1 MSETILLNSLDNYYP
16 DKVGIEIR
24 HQNELNEREKEI
36 IKTSGLDQLAEL
48 ETWTALGT
56 NQQLAYATHGIFRY
70 FGKFPPPIATH
81 LINEYTSKDD
91 LVIDPMCGS
100 GTTAIEAGILKRK
113 CVVNDLNPL
122 SVLISK
128 VKTTKID
135 QELLAKKIEYIKSD
149 YRPLSIEEYNFV
161 PMALRNPEHWFLKET
176 SDSLRGIKYLI
187 EEETNDDIRNF
198 MNVIFASTIRR
209 VSRATTQQGR
219 LFLDEATALED
230 AFSTF
235 EKKYRKG
242 QKGLLELPC
251 ISDVEYYNDD
261 LKSLNTT
268 KYEGKAKLVIL
279 HPPYFNSYKY
289 SSVNSLEM
297 GWLGYDRN
305 QYNKKE
311 IKEFF
316 KVGKPENY
324 ERYVQDME
332 IALANALNMLAPD
345 GVLCLMIGDTIM
357 KGEYIQVTKSLIERL
372 DFWKFEIIKVAIRVP
387 KYTEATWVASQ
398 RRNSDQIGIVLP
410 DYIVLIKNK
419 RQKKCA

>member
-1 MSETILLNSLDNYYP
+1 MSETIWFNSLNSYYS

-24 HQNELNEREKEI
+24 NQEELIDQEIALIEK
-36 IKTSGLDQLAEL
+36 SGLDQLAPV

-70 FGKFPPPIATH
+70 FGKFPPPIATYM
-81 LINEYTSKDD
+81 ISQYTNEND

-100 GTTAIEAGILKRK
+100 GTTALEAGILKRR

-122 SVLISK
+122 SVLLSK

-135 QELLAKKIEYIKSD
+135 ENVLVDKLEYFRSN
-149 YRPLSIEEYNFV
+149 YRPMNLEEYDFV
-161 PMALRNPEHWFLKET
+161 PVALKDPDHWFLKET

-187 EEETNDDIRNF
+187 EQETNAELKDF
-198 MNVIFASTIRR
+198 LNVIFAATIRR

-219 LFLDEATALED
+219 LFLDVATALED
-230 AFSTF
+230 AFPTF
-235 EKKYRKG
+235 EKRYEIG
-242 QKGLLELPC
+242 IKGLAELPE
-251 ISDVEYYNDD
+251 ISDIEYYNVD
-261 LKSLNTT
+261 LKDLSAIDH
-268 KYEGKAKLVIL
+268 EGKAKLVIL

-311 IKEFF
+311 VKEFF

-324 ERYVQDME
+324 ERYVEDMSL
-332 IALANALNMLAPD
+332 ALDNALNMLVP
-345 GVLCLMIGDTIM
+345 GGLLGLMIGDTIM
-357 KGEYIQVTKSLIERL
+357 KGEYIQVTKSLMEKV
-372 DFWKFEIIKVAIRVP
+372 DTDKYEICKVAIRVP

-398 RRNSDQIGIVLP
+398 RRDSNNIGITLS
-410 DYIVLIKNK
+410 DYIVLI
-419 RQKKCA
+419 RKK

>member
-1 MSETILLNSLDNYYP
+1 MSETIWFNSLNNYYS

-24 HQNELNEREKEI
+24 SQGELIDREIALIEK
-36 IKTSGLDQLAEL
+36 SGLDQLAPV

-70 FGKFPPPIATH
+70 FGKFPPPIATYM
-81 LINEYTSKDD
+81 ISQYTKEKD

-100 GTTAIEAGILKRK
+100 GTTALEAGILKRR
-113 CVVNDLNPL
+113 CAVNDVNPL

-135 QELLAKKIEYIKSD
+135 KSLLEEKLEYLKAN
-149 YRPLSIEEYNFV
+149 YRPMSLEEYAFV
-161 PMALRNPEHWFLKET
+161 PVALKDPDHWFLKET

-187 EEETNDDIRNF
+187 EQETNTNLKNF
-198 MNVIFASTIRR
+198 LKVIFAATIRR

-219 LFLDEATALED
+219 LFLDVATALED

-235 EKKYRKG
+235 EKRYEIG
-242 QKGLLELPC
+242 MKGLAELPE
-251 ISDVEYYNDD
+251 ISDIEYYNVD
-261 LKSLNTT
+261 LKDLSAID
-268 KYEGKAKLVIL
+268 YEGKAKLVIL

-305 QYNKKE
+305 QCNKKE
-311 IKEFF
+311 VKEFF

-324 ERYVQDME
+324 ERYVKDMSL
-332 IALANALNMLAPD
+332 ALSNALNMLVPG
-345 GVLCLMIGDTIM
+345 GVLGLMIGDTIM
-357 KGEYIQVTKSLIERL
+357 KGEYIQVTRYLMDKL
-372 DFWKFEIIKVAIRVP
+372 DSDKYEISKVVMRVP

-398 RRNSDQIGIVLP
+398 RRDSNNIGITLS
-410 DYIVLIKNK
+410 DYIVLIRK
-419 RQKKCA
+419 R

>member
-1 MSETILLNSLDNYYP
+1 MSETIWFNSLNNYYS

-24 HQNELNEREKEI
+24 SQGELIDREIALIEK
-36 IKTSGLDQLAEL
+36 SGLDQLAPV

-70 FGKFPPPIATH
+70 FGKFPPPIATYM
-81 LINEYTSKDD
+81 ISQYTKEKD

-100 GTTAIEAGILKRK
+100 GTTALEAGILKRR
-113 CVVNDLNPL
+113 CAVNDVNPL

-135 QELLAKKIEYIKSD
+135 KSLLEEKLEYLKAN
-149 YRPLSIEEYNFV
+149 YRPMSLEEYAFV
-161 PMALRNPEHWFLKET
+161 PVALKDPDHWFLKET

-187 EEETNDDIRNF
+187 EQETDTYLENF
-198 MNVIFASTIRR
+198 LKVIFAATIRR

-219 LFLDEATALED
+219 LFLDVATALED

-235 EKKYRKG
+235 EKRYEIG
-242 QKGLLELPC
+242 MKGLAELPE
-251 ISDVEYYNDD
+251 ISDIEYYNVD
-261 LKSLNTT
+261 LKDLSAID
-268 KYEGKAKLVIL
+268 YEGKAKLVIL

-305 QYNKKE
+305 QCNKKE
-311 IKEFF
+311 VKEFF

-324 ERYVQDME
+324 ERYVKDMSL
-332 IALANALNMLAPD
+332 ALSNALNMLVPG
-345 GVLCLMIGDTIM
+345 GVLGLMIGDTIM
-357 KGEYIQVTKSLIERL
+357 KGEYIQVTRSLMDKL
-372 DFWKFEIIKVAIRVP
+372 DSDKYEISKVVMRVP

-398 RRNSDQIGIVLP
+398 RRDSNNIGITLS
-410 DYIVLIKNK
+410 DYIVLIRK
-419 RQKKCA
+419 R

>member
-1 MSETILLNSLDNYYP
+1 MSETIWFNSLNNYYS

-24 HQNELNEREKEI
+24 SQGELIDREIALIEK
-36 IKTSGLDQLAEL
+36 SGLDQLAPV

-70 FGKFPPPIATH
+70 FGKFPPPIATYM
-81 LINEYTSKDD
+81 ISQYTKEKD

-100 GTTAIEAGILKRK
+100 GTTALEAGILKRR
-113 CVVNDLNPL
+113 CAVNDVNPL

-135 QELLAKKIEYIKSD
+135 KSLLEEKLEYLKAN
-149 YRPLSIEEYNFV
+149 YRPMSLEEYAFV
-161 PMALRNPEHWFLKET
+161 PVALKDPDHWFLKET
-176 SDSLRGIKYLI
+176 SDSLRGIKCLI
-187 EEETNDDIRNF
+187 EQETNTNLKNF
-198 MNVIFASTIRR
+198 LKVIFAATIRR

-219 LFLDEATALED
+219 LFLDVATALED

-235 EKKYRKG
+235 EKRYEIG
-242 QKGLLELPC
+242 MKGLAELPE
-251 ISDVEYYNDD
+251 ISDIEYYNVD
-261 LKSLNTT
+261 LKDLSAID
-268 KYEGKAKLVIL
+268 YEGKAKLVIL

-305 QYNKKE
+305 QCNKKE
-311 IKEFF
+311 VKEFF

-324 ERYVQDME
+324 ERYVKDMSL
-332 IALANALNMLAPD
+332 ALNNALNMLVPG
-345 GVLCLMIGDTIM
+345 GVLGLMIGDTIM
-357 KGEYIQVTKSLIERL
+357 KGEYIQVTRSLMDKL
-372 DFWKFEIIKVAIRVP
+372 DSDKYEISKVVMRVP

-398 RRNSDQIGIVLP
+398 RRDSNNIGITLS
-410 DYIVLIKNK
+410 DYIVLIRK
-419 RQKKCA
+419 R

>member
-1 MSETILLNSLDNYYP
+1 MSETIWFNSLNNYYS

-24 HQNELNEREKEI
+24 SQGELIDREIALIEK
-36 IKTSGLDQLAEL
+36 SGLDQLAPV

-70 FGKFPPPIATH
+70 FGKFPPPIATYM
-81 LINEYTSKDD
+81 ISQYTKEKD

-100 GTTAIEAGILKRK
+100 GTTALEAGILKRR
-113 CVVNDLNPL
+113 CAVNDVNPL

-135 QELLAKKIEYIKSD
+135 KSLLEEKLEYLKAN
-149 YRPLSIEEYNFV
+149 YRPMSLEEYAFV
-161 PMALRNPEHWFLKET
+161 PVALKDPDHWFLKET

-187 EEETNDDIRNF
+187 EQETDTNLKNF
-198 MNVIFASTIRR
+198 LKVIFAATIRR

-219 LFLDEATALED
+219 LFLDVATALED
-230 AFSTF
+230 AFPTF
-235 EKKYRKG
+235 EKRYEIG
-242 QKGLLELPC
+242 MKGLAELPE
-251 ISDVEYYNDD
+251 ISDIEYYNVD
-261 LKSLNTT
+261 LKDLSAID
-268 KYEGKAKLVIL
+268 YEGKAKLVIL

-305 QYNKKE
+305 QCNKKE
-311 IKEFF
+311 VKEFF

-324 ERYVQDME
+324 ERYVKDMSL
-332 IALANALNMLAPD
+332 ALSNALNMLVPG
-345 GVLCLMIGDTIM
+345 GVLGLMIGDTIM
-357 KGEYIQVTKSLIERL
+357 KGEYIQVTRSLMDKL
-372 DFWKFEIIKVAIRVP
+372 DLDKYEISKVVMRVP

-398 RRNSDQIGIVLP
+398 RRDSNNIGITLS
-410 DYIVLIKNK
+410 DYIVLIRK
-419 RQKKCA
+419 R

>member
-1 MSETILLNSLDNYYP
+1 MSETIWFNSLNNYYS

-24 HQNELNEREKEI
+24 SQGELIDREIALIEK
-36 IKTSGLDQLAEL
+36 SGLDQLAPV

-70 FGKFPPPIATH
+70 FGKFPPPIATYM
-81 LINEYTSKDD
+81 ISQYTKEKD

-100 GTTAIEAGILKRK
+100 GTTALEAGILKRR
-113 CVVNDLNPL
+113 CAVNDVNPL

-135 QELLAKKIEYIKSD
+135 KSLLEEKLEYLKAN
-149 YRPLSIEEYNFV
+149 YRPMSLEEYAFV
-161 PMALRNPEHWFLKET
+161 PVALKDPDHWFLKET

-187 EEETNDDIRNF
+187 EQETDTNLENF
-198 MNVIFASTIRR
+198 LKVIFAATIRR

-219 LFLDEATALED
+219 LFFDVATALED
-230 AFSTF
+230 AFPTF
-235 EKKYRKG
+235 EKRYEIG
-242 QKGLLELPC
+242 MKGLAELPE
-251 ISDVEYYNDD
+251 ISDIEYYNVD
-261 LKSLNTT
+261 LKDLSAID
-268 KYEGKAKLVIL
+268 YEGKAKLVIL

-305 QYNKKE
+305 QCNKKE
-311 IKEFF
+311 VKEFF

-324 ERYVQDME
+324 ERYVKDMSL
-332 IALANALNMLAPD
+332 ALNNALNMLVPG
-345 GVLCLMIGDTIM
+345 GVLGLMIGDTIM
-357 KGEYIQVTKSLIERL
+357 KGEYIQVTRSLMDKL
-372 DFWKFEIIKVAIRVP
+372 DSDKYEISKVVMRVP

-398 RRNSDQIGIVLP
+398 RRDSNNIGITLS
-410 DYIVLIKNK
+410 DYIVLIRK
-419 RQKKCA
+419 R

>member
-1 MSETILLNSLDNYYP
+1 MSETIWFNSLNNYYS

-24 HQNELNEREKEI
+24 SQGELIDREIALIEK
-36 IKTSGLDQLAEL
+36 SGLDQLAPV

-70 FGKFPPPIATH
+70 FGKFPPPIATYM
-81 LINEYTSKDD
+81 ISQYTKEKD

-100 GTTAIEAGILKRK
+100 GTTALEAGILKRR
-113 CVVNDLNPL
+113 CAVNDVNPL

-135 QELLAKKIEYIKSD
+135 KSLLEEKLEYLKAN
-149 YRPLSIEEYNFV
+149 YRPMSLEEYAFV
-161 PMALRNPEHWFLKET
+161 PVALKDPDHWFLKET

-187 EEETNDDIRNF
+187 EQETDTNLKNF
-198 MNVIFASTIRR
+198 LKVIFAATIRR

-219 LFLDEATALED
+219 LFLDVATALED

-235 EKKYRKG
+235 EKRYEIG
-242 QKGLLELPC
+242 MKGLAELPE
-251 ISDVEYYNDD
+251 ISDIEYYNVD
-261 LKSLNTT
+261 LKDLSAID
-268 KYEGKAKLVIL
+268 YEGKAKLVIL

-305 QYNKKE
+305 QCNKKE
-311 IKEFF
+311 VKEFF

-324 ERYVQDME
+324 ERYVKDMSL
-332 IALANALNMLAPD
+332 ALNNALNMLAPG
-345 GVLCLMIGDTIM
+345 GVLGLMIGDTIM
-357 KGEYIQVTKSLIERL
+357 KGEYIQVTRSLMDKL
-372 DFWKFEIIKVAIRVP
+372 DSDKYEISKVVMRVP

-398 RRNSDQIGIVLP
+398 RRDSNNIGITLS
-410 DYIVLIKNK
+410 DYIVLIRK
-419 RQKKCA
+419 R

>member
-1 MSETILLNSLDNYYP
+1 MSETIWFNSLNNYYS

-24 HQNELNEREKEI
+24 SQGELIDREIALIEK
-36 IKTSGLDQLAEL
+36 SGLDQLAPV

-70 FGKFPPPIATH
+70 FGKFPPPIATYM
-81 LINEYTSKDD
+81 ISQYTKEKD

-100 GTTAIEAGILKRK
+100 GTTALEAGILKRR
-113 CVVNDLNPL
+113 CAVNDVNPL

-135 QELLAKKIEYIKSD
+135 KSLLEEKLEYLKAN
-149 YRPLSIEEYNFV
+149 YRPMSLEEYAFV
-161 PMALRNPEHWFLKET
+161 PVALKDPDHWFLKET

-187 EEETNDDIRNF
+187 EQETNTNLKNF
-198 MNVIFASTIRR
+198 LKVIFAATIRR

-219 LFLDEATALED
+219 LFLDVATALED
-230 AFSTF
+230 AFPTF
-235 EKKYRKG
+235 EKRYEIG
-242 QKGLLELPC
+242 MKGLAELPE
-251 ISDVEYYNDD
+251 ISDIEYYNVD
-261 LKSLNTT
+261 LKDLSAID
-268 KYEGKAKLVIL
+268 YEGKAKLVIL

-305 QYNKKE
+305 QCNKKE
-311 IKEFF
+311 VKEFF

-324 ERYVQDME
+324 ERYVKDMSL
-332 IALANALNMLAPD
+332 ALSNALNMLVPG
-345 GVLCLMIGDTIM
+345 GVLGLMIGDTIM
-357 KGEYIQVTKSLIERL
+357 KGEYIQVTRSLMDKL
-372 DFWKFEIIKVAIRVP
+372 DSDKYEISKVVMRVP

-398 RRNSDQIGIVLP
+398 RRDSNNIGITLS
-410 DYIVLIKNK
+410 DYIVLIRK
-419 RQKKCA
+419 R

>member
-1 MSETILLNSLDNYYP
+1 MSETIWFNSLNSYYS

-24 HQNELNEREKEI
+24 NQDELIDQEIALIEK
-36 IKTSGLDQLAEL
+36 SGLDQFAPI

-70 FGKFPPPIATH
+70 FGKFPPPIATYM
-81 LINEYTSKDD
+81 ISQYTSEND

-100 GTTAIEAGILKRK
+100 GTTALEAGILKRR

-122 SVLISK
+122 SVLLSK

-135 QELLAKKIEYIKSD
+135 EGLLVEKLEYIRSN
-149 YRPLSIEEYNFV
+149 YRPMNLEEYDFV
-161 PMALRNPEHWFLKET
+161 PVALKDPDHWFLKKT

-187 EEETNDDIRNF
+187 EQETNAELKDF
-198 MNVIFASTIRR
+198 LNVVFAATIRR

-219 LFLDEATALED
+219 LFLDVATALED
-230 AFSTF
+230 AFPTF
-235 EKKYRKG
+235 EKRYEIG
-242 QKGLLELPC
+242 IKGLSELPE
-251 ISDVEYYNDD
+251 ISDIEYYNVD
-261 LKSLNTT
+261 LKDLSAIDH
-268 KYEGKAKLVIL
+268 EGKAKLVIL

-297 GWLGYDRN
+297 GWLGYNRN

-311 IKEFF
+311 VKEFF

-324 ERYVQDME
+324 ERYVDDMS
-332 IALANALNMLAPD
+332 IALDNALNMLIP
-345 GVLCLMIGDTIM
+345 GGLLGLMIGDTIM
-357 KGEYIQVTKSLIERL
+357 KGEYIQVIKSLMEKL
-372 DFWKFEIIKVAIRVP
+372 DSDKYEISKVAIRVP

-398 RRNSDQIGIVLP
+398 RRDSNNIGITLS
-410 DYIVLIKNK
+410 DYIVLI
-419 RQKKCA
+419 RKK

>member
-1 MSETILLNSLDNYYP
+1 MSETIWFNSLNNYYS

-24 HQNELNEREKEI
+24 SQGELIDREIALIEK
-36 IKTSGLDQLAEL
+36 SGLDQLAPV

-70 FGKFPPPIATH
+70 FGKFPPPIATYM
-81 LINEYTSKDD
+81 ISQYTKEKD

-100 GTTAIEAGILKRK
+100 GTTALEAGILKRR
-113 CVVNDLNPL
+113 CAVNDVNPL

-135 QELLAKKIEYIKSD
+135 KSLLEEKLEYLKAN
-149 YRPLSIEEYNFV
+149 YRPMSFEEYAFV
-161 PMALRNPEHWFLKET
+161 PVALKDPDHWFLKET

-187 EEETNDDIRNF
+187 EQETDTNLKNF
-198 MNVIFASTIRR
+198 LKVIFAATIRR

-219 LFLDEATALED
+219 LFLDVATALED

-235 EKKYRKG
+235 EKRYEIG
-242 QKGLLELPC
+242 MKGLAELPE
-251 ISDVEYYNDD
+251 ISDIEYYNVD
-261 LKSLNTT
+261 LKDLSTID
-268 KYEGKAKLVIL
+268 YEGKAKLVIL

-305 QYNKKE
+305 QCNKKE
-311 IKEFF
+311 VKEFF

-324 ERYVQDME
+324 ERYVKDMSL
-332 IALANALNMLAPD
+332 ALSNALNMLVPG
-345 GVLCLMIGDTIM
+345 GVLGLMIGDTIM
-357 KGEYIQVTKSLIERL
+357 KGEYIQVTRSLMDKL
-372 DFWKFEIIKVAIRVP
+372 DSDKYEISKVVMRVP

-398 RRNSDQIGIVLP
+398 RRDSNNIGITLS
-410 DYIVLIKNK
+410 DYIVLIRK
-419 RQKKCA
+419 R

>member
-1 MSETILLNSLDNYYP
+1 MSETIWFNSLNNYYS

-24 HQNELNEREKEI
+24 SQGELIDREIALIEK
-36 IKTSGLDQLAEL
+36 SGLDQLAPV

-70 FGKFPPPIATH
+70 FGKFPPPIATYM
-81 LINEYTSKDD
+81 ISQYTKEKD

-100 GTTAIEAGILKRK
+100 GTTALEAGILKRR
-113 CVVNDLNPL
+113 CAVNDVNPL

-135 QELLAKKIEYIKSD
+135 KSLLEEKLEYLKAN
-149 YRPLSIEEYNFV
+149 YRPMSPEEYAFV
-161 PMALRNPEHWFLKET
+161 PVALKDPDHWFLKET

-187 EEETNDDIRNF
+187 EQETDTNLKNF
-198 MNVIFASTIRR
+198 LKVIFAATIRR

-219 LFLDEATALED
+219 LFLDVATALED
-230 AFSTF
+230 AFPTF
-235 EKKYRKG
+235 EKRYEIG
-242 QKGLLELPC
+242 MKGLAELPE
-251 ISDVEYYNDD
+251 ISDIEYYNVD
-261 LKSLNTT
+261 LKDLSAID
-268 KYEGKAKLVIL
+268 YEGKAKLVIL

-305 QYNKKE
+305 QCNKKE
-311 IKEFF
+311 VKEFF

-324 ERYVQDME
+324 ERYVKDMSL
-332 IALANALNMLAPD
+332 ALSNALNMLVPG
-345 GVLCLMIGDTIM
+345 GVLGLMIGDTIM
-357 KGEYIQVTKSLIERL
+357 KGEYIQVTRSLMDKL
-372 DFWKFEIIKVAIRVP
+372 DSDKYEISKVVMRVP

-398 RRNSDQIGIVLP
+398 RRDSNNIGITLS
-410 DYIVLIKNK
+410 DYIVLIRK
-419 RQKKCA
+419 R

>member
-1 MSETILLNSLDNYYP
+1 MSETIWFNSLNNYYS

-24 HQNELNEREKEI
+24 SQGELIDREIALIEK
-36 IKTSGLDQLAEL
+36 SGLDQLAPV

-70 FGKFPPPIATH
+70 FGKFPPPIATYM
-81 LINEYTSKDD
+81 ISQYTKEKD

-100 GTTAIEAGILKRK
+100 GTTALEAGILKRR
-113 CVVNDLNPL
+113 CAVNDVNPL

-135 QELLAKKIEYIKSD
+135 KSLLEEKLEYLKAN
-149 YRPLSIEEYNFV
+149 YRPMSLEEYAFV
-161 PMALRNPEHWFLKET
+161 PVALKDPDHWFLKET

-187 EEETNDDIRNF
+187 EQETDTNLKNF
-198 MNVIFASTIRR
+198 LKVIFAATIRR

-219 LFLDEATALED
+219 LFLDVATALED

-235 EKKYRKG
+235 EKRYEIG
-242 QKGLLELPC
+242 MKGLAELPE
-251 ISDVEYYNDD
+251 ISDIEYYNVD
-261 LKSLNTT
+261 LKDLSAID
-268 KYEGKAKLVIL
+268 YEGKAKLVIL

-305 QYNKKE
+305 QCNKKE
-311 IKEFF
+311 VKEFF

-324 ERYVQDME
+324 ERYVKDMSL
-332 IALANALNMLAPD
+332 ALNNALNMLVPG
-345 GVLCLMIGDTIM
+345 GVLGLMIGDTIM
-357 KGEYIQVTKSLIERL
+357 KGEYIQVTRSLMDKL
-372 DFWKFEIIKVAIRVP
+372 DSDKYEISKVVMRVP

-398 RRNSDQIGIVLP
+398 RRDSNNIGITLS
-410 DYIVLIKNK
+410 DYIVLIRK
-419 RQKKCA
+419 R

>member
-1 MSETILLNSLDNYYP
+1 MSETIWFNNLNNYYS

-24 HQNELNEREKEI
+24 SQGELIDREIALIEK
-36 IKTSGLDQLAEL
+36 SGLDQLAPV

-70 FGKFPPPIATH
+70 FGKFPPPIATYM
-81 LINEYTSKDD
+81 ISQYTKEKD

-100 GTTAIEAGILKRK
+100 GTTALEAGILKRR
-113 CVVNDLNPL
+113 CAVNDVNPL

-135 QELLAKKIEYIKSD
+135 KSLLEEKLEYLKAN
-149 YRPLSIEEYNFV
+149 YRPMSLEEYAFV
-161 PMALRNPEHWFLKET
+161 PVALKDPDHWFLKET

-187 EEETNDDIRNF
+187 EQETDTNLKNF
-198 MNVIFASTIRR
+198 LKVIFAATIRR

-219 LFLDEATALED
+219 LFLDVATALED

-235 EKKYRKG
+235 EKRYEIG
-242 QKGLLELPC
+242 MKGLAELPE
-251 ISDVEYYNDD
+251 ISDIEYYNVD
-261 LKSLNTT
+261 LKDLSAID
-268 KYEGKAKLVIL
+268 YEGKAKLVIL

-305 QYNKKE
+305 QCNKKE
-311 IKEFF
+311 VKEFF

-324 ERYVQDME
+324 ERYVKDMSL
-332 IALANALNMLAPD
+332 ALNNALNMLVPG
-345 GVLCLMIGDTIM
+345 GVLGLMIGDTIM
-357 KGEYIQVTKSLIERL
+357 KGEYIQVTRSLMDKL
-372 DFWKFEIIKVAIRVP
+372 DSDKYEISKVVMRVP

-398 RRNSDQIGIVLP
+398 RRDSNNIGITLS
-410 DYIVLIKNK
+410 DYIVLIRK
-419 RQKKCA
+419 R

>member
-1 MSETILLNSLDNYYP
+1 MSETIWFNSLNNYYS

-24 HQNELNEREKEI
+24 SQGELIDREIALIEK
-36 IKTSGLDQLAEL
+36 SGLDQLAPV

-70 FGKFPPPIATH
+70 FGKFPPPIATYM
-81 LINEYTSKDD
+81 ISQYTKEKD

-100 GTTAIEAGILKRK
+100 GTTALEAGILKRR
-113 CVVNDLNPL
+113 CAVNDVNPL

-135 QELLAKKIEYIKSD
+135 KSLLEEKLEYLKAN
-149 YRPLSIEEYNFV
+149 YRPMSLEEYAFV
-161 PMALRNPEHWFLKET
+161 PVALKDPDHWFLKET

-187 EEETNDDIRNF
+187 EQETNTNLKNF
-198 MNVIFASTIRR
+198 LKVIFAATIRR

-219 LFLDEATALED
+219 LFLDVATALED

-235 EKKYRKG
+235 EKRYEIG
-242 QKGLLELPC
+242 MKGLAELPE
-251 ISDVEYYNDD
+251 ISDIEYYNVD
-261 LKSLNTT
+261 LKDLSAID
-268 KYEGKAKLVIL
+268 YEGKAKLVIL

-305 QYNKKE
+305 QCNKKE
-311 IKEFF
+311 VKELF
-316 KVGKPENY
+316 KIGKPENY
-324 ERYVQDME
+324 ERYVKDMSL
-332 IALANALNMLAPD
+332 ALSNALNMLVPG
-345 GVLCLMIGDTIM
+345 GVLGLMIGDTIM
-357 KGEYIQVTKSLIERL
+357 KGEYIQVTRSLMDKL
-372 DFWKFEIIKVAIRVP
+372 DSDKYEISKVVMRVP

-398 RRNSDQIGIVLP
+398 RRDSNNIGITLS
-410 DYIVLIKNK
+410 DYIVLIRK
-419 RQKKCA
+419 R

>member
-1 MSETILLNSLDNYYP
+1 MSETIWFNSLNNYYS

-24 HQNELNEREKEI
+24 SQGELIDREIALIEK
-36 IKTSGLDQLAEL
+36 SGLDQLAPV

-70 FGKFPPPIATH
+70 FGKFPPPIATYM
-81 LINEYTSKDD
+81 ISQYTKEKD

-100 GTTAIEAGILKRK
+100 GTTALEAGILKRR
-113 CVVNDLNPL
+113 CAVNDVNPL

-135 QELLAKKIEYIKSD
+135 KSLLEEKLEYLKAN
-149 YRPLSIEEYNFV
+149 YRPMSLEEYAFV
-161 PMALRNPEHWFLKET
+161 PVALKDPDHWFLKET

-187 EEETNDDIRNF
+187 EQETNTNLKNF
-198 MNVIFASTIRR
+198 LKVIFAATIRR

-219 LFLDEATALED
+219 LFLDVATALED

-235 EKKYRKG
+235 EKRYEIG
-242 QKGLLELPC
+242 MKGLAELPE
-251 ISDVEYYNDD
+251 ISDIEYYNVD
-261 LKSLNTT
+261 LKDLSAID
-268 KYEGKAKLVIL
+268 YEGKAKLVIL

-305 QYNKKE
+305 QCNKKE
-311 IKEFF
+311 VKEFF

-324 ERYVQDME
+324 ERYVKDMSL
-332 IALANALNMLAPD
+332 ALNNALNMLVPG
-345 GVLCLMIGDTIM
+345 GVLGLMIGDTIM
-357 KGEYIQVTKSLIERL
+357 KGEYIQVTRSLMDKL
-372 DFWKFEIIKVAIRVP
+372 DSDKYEISKVVMRVP

-398 RRNSDQIGIVLP
+398 RRDSNNIGITLS
-410 DYIVLIKNK
+410 DYIVLIRK
-419 RQKKCA
+419 R

>member
-1 MSETILLNSLDNYYP
+1 MSETIWFNSLNNYYS

-24 HQNELNEREKEI
+24 SQGELIDREIALIEK
-36 IKTSGLDQLAEL
+36 SGLDQLAPV

-70 FGKFPPPIATH
+70 FGKFPPPIATYM
-81 LINEYTSKDD
+81 ISQYTKEKD

-100 GTTAIEAGILKRK
+100 GTTALEAGILKRR
-113 CVVNDLNPL
+113 CAVNDVNPL

-135 QELLAKKIEYIKSD
+135 KSLLEEKLEYLKEN
-149 YRPLSIEEYNFV
+149 YRPMSLEEYAFV
-161 PMALRNPEHWFLKET
+161 PVALKDPDHWFLKET

-187 EEETNDDIRNF
+187 EQETDTNLKNF
-198 MNVIFASTIRR
+198 LKVIFAATIRR

-219 LFLDEATALED
+219 LFLDVATALED
-230 AFSTF
+230 AFPTF
-235 EKKYRKG
+235 EKRYEIG
-242 QKGLLELPC
+242 MKGLAELPE
-251 ISDVEYYNDD
+251 ISDIEYYNVD
-261 LKSLNTT
+261 LKDLSAID
-268 KYEGKAKLVIL
+268 YEGKAKLVIL

-305 QYNKKE
+305 QCNKKE
-311 IKEFF
+311 VKEFF

-324 ERYVQDME
+324 ERYVKDMSL
-332 IALANALNMLAPD
+332 ALSNALNMLVPG
-345 GVLCLMIGDTIM
+345 GVLGLMIGDTIM
-357 KGEYIQVTKSLIERL
+357 KGEYIQVTRSLMDKL
-372 DFWKFEIIKVAIRVP
+372 DSDKYEISKVVMRVP

-398 RRNSDQIGIVLP
+398 RRDSNNIGITLS
-410 DYIVLIKNK
+410 DYIVLIRK
-419 RQKKCA
+419 R

>member
-1 MSETILLNSLDNYYP
+1 MSETIWFNNLNNYYS

-24 HQNELNEREKEI
+24 SQGELIDQEIALIEK
-36 IKTSGLDQLAEL
+36 SGLDQLAPV

-70 FGKFPPPIATH
+70 FGKFPPPIATYM
-81 LINEYTSKDD
+81 ISQYTKEKD

-100 GTTAIEAGILKRK
+100 GTTALEAGILKRR
-113 CVVNDLNPL
+113 CAVNDVNPL

-135 QELLAKKIEYIKSD
+135 KSLLEEKLEYLKAN
-149 YRPLSIEEYNFV
+149 YRPMSLEEYAFV
-161 PMALRNPEHWFLKET
+161 PVALKDPDHWFLKET

-187 EEETNDDIRNF
+187 EQETNTNLKNF
-198 MNVIFASTIRR
+198 LKVIFAATIRR

-219 LFLDEATALED
+219 LFLDVATALED
-230 AFSTF
+230 AFPTF
-235 EKKYRKG
+235 EKRYEIG
-242 QKGLLELPC
+242 MKGLAELPE
-251 ISDVEYYNDD
+251 ISDIEYYNVD
-261 LKSLNTT
+261 LKDLSAID
-268 KYEGKAKLVIL
+268 YEGKAKLVIL

-305 QYNKKE
+305 QCNKKE
-311 IKEFF
+311 VKEFF

-324 ERYVQDME
+324 ERYVKDMSL
-332 IALANALNMLAPD
+332 ALSNALNMLVPG
-345 GVLCLMIGDTIM
+345 GVLGLMIGDTIM
-357 KGEYIQVTKSLIERL
+357 KGEYIQVTRSLMDKL
-372 DFWKFEIIKVAIRVP
+372 DSDKYEISKVVMRVP

-398 RRNSDQIGIVLP
+398 RRDSNNIGITLS
-410 DYIVLIKNK
+410 DYIVLIRK
-419 RQKKCA
+419 R

>member
-1 MSETILLNSLDNYYP
+1 MSETIWFNSLNNYYS

-24 HQNELNEREKEI
+24 SQGELIDREIALIER
-36 IKTSGLDQLAEL
+36 SGLDQLAPV

-70 FGKFPPPIATH
+70 FGKFPPPIATYM
-81 LINEYTSKDD
+81 ISQYTKEKD

-100 GTTAIEAGILKRK
+100 GTTALEAGILKRR
-113 CVVNDLNPL
+113 CAVNDVNPL

-135 QELLAKKIEYIKSD
+135 KSLLEEKLEYLKAN
-149 YRPLSIEEYNFV
+149 YRPMSLEEYAFV
-161 PMALRNPEHWFLKET
+161 PVALKDPDHWFLKET

-187 EEETNDDIRNF
+187 EQETDTNLKNF
-198 MNVIFASTIRR
+198 LKVIFAATIRR

-219 LFLDEATALED
+219 LFLDVATALED
-230 AFSTF
+230 AFPTF
-235 EKKYRKG
+235 EKRYEIG
-242 QKGLLELPC
+242 MKGLAELPE
-251 ISDVEYYNDD
+251 ISDIEYYNVD
-261 LKSLNTT
+261 LKDLSAID
-268 KYEGKAKLVIL
+268 YEGKAKLVIL

-305 QYNKKE
+305 QCNKKE
-311 IKEFF
+311 VKEFF

-324 ERYVQDME
+324 ERYVKDMSL
-332 IALANALNMLAPD
+332 ALSNALNMLVPG
-345 GVLCLMIGDTIM
+345 GVLGLMIGDTIM
-357 KGEYIQVTKSLIERL
+357 KGEYIQVTRSLMDKL
-372 DFWKFEIIKVAIRVP
+372 DSDKYEISKVVMRVP

-398 RRNSDQIGIVLP
+398 RRDSNNIGITLS
-410 DYIVLIKNK
+410 DYIVLIRK
-419 RQKKCA
+419 R

>member
-1 MSETILLNSLDNYYP
+1 MSETIWFNSLNNYYS

-24 HQNELNEREKEI
+24 SQGELIDREIALIEK
-36 IKTSGLDQLAEL
+36 SGLDQLAPV

-70 FGKFPPPIATH
+70 FGKFPPPIATYM
-81 LINEYTSKDD
+81 ISQYTKEKD

-100 GTTAIEAGILKRK
+100 GTTALEAGILKRR
-113 CVVNDLNPL
+113 CAVNDVNPL

-135 QELLAKKIEYIKSD
+135 KSLLEEKLEYLKEN
-149 YRPLSIEEYNFV
+149 YRPMSLEEYAFV
-161 PMALRNPEHWFLKET
+161 PVALKDPDHWFLKET

-187 EEETNDDIRNF
+187 EQETNTNLKNF
-198 MNVIFASTIRR
+198 LKVIFAATIRR

-219 LFLDEATALED
+219 LFLDVATALED
-230 AFSTF
+230 AFPTF
-235 EKKYRKG
+235 EKRYEIG
-242 QKGLLELPC
+242 MKGLAELPE
-251 ISDVEYYNDD
+251 ISDIEYYNVD
-261 LKSLNTT
+261 LKDLSAID
-268 KYEGKAKLVIL
+268 YEGKAKLVIL

-305 QYNKKE
+305 QCNKKE
-311 IKEFF
+311 VKEFF

-324 ERYVQDME
+324 ERYVKDMSL
-332 IALANALNMLAPD
+332 ALNNALNMLVPG
-345 GVLCLMIGDTIM
+345 GVLGLMIGDTIM
-357 KGEYIQVTKSLIERL
+357 KGEYIQVTRSLMDKL
-372 DFWKFEIIKVAIRVP
+372 DSDKYEISKVVMRVP

-398 RRNSDQIGIVLP
+398 RRDSNNIGITLS
-410 DYIVLIKNK
+410 DYIVLIRK
-419 RQKKCA
+419 R

>member
-1 MSETILLNSLDNYYP
+1 MSETIWFNSLNNYYS

-24 HQNELNEREKEI
+24 SQGELIDREIALIEK
-36 IKTSGLDQLAEL
+36 SGLDQLAPV

-70 FGKFPPPIATH
+70 FGKFPPPIATYM
-81 LINEYTSKDD
+81 ISQYTKEKD

-100 GTTAIEAGILKRK
+100 GTTALEAGILKRR
-113 CVVNDLNPL
+113 CAVNDVNPL

-135 QELLAKKIEYIKSD
+135 KSLLEEKLEYLKANYCPMS
-149 YRPLSIEEYNFV
+149 LEEYAFV
-161 PMALRNPEHWFLKET
+161 PVALKDPDHWFLKET

-187 EEETNDDIRNF
+187 EQETDTNLKNF
-198 MNVIFASTIRR
+198 LKVIFAATIRR

-219 LFLDEATALED
+219 LFLDVATALED

-235 EKKYRKG
+235 EKRYEIG
-242 QKGLLELPC
+242 MKGLAELPE
-251 ISDVEYYNDD
+251 ISDIEYYNVD
-261 LKSLNTT
+261 LKDLSAID
-268 KYEGKAKLVIL
+268 YEGKAKLVIL

-305 QYNKKE
+305 QCNKKE
-311 IKEFF
+311 VKEFF

-324 ERYVQDME
+324 ERYVKDMSL
-332 IALANALNMLAPD
+332 ALSNALNMLVPG
-345 GVLCLMIGDTIM
+345 GVLGLMIGDTIM
-357 KGEYIQVTKSLIERL
+357 KGEYIQVTRSLMDKL
-372 DFWKFEIIKVAIRVP
+372 DSDKYEISKVVMRVP

-398 RRNSDQIGIVLP
+398 RRDSNNIGITLS
-410 DYIVLIKNK
+410 DYIVLIRK
-419 RQKKCA
+419 R

>member
-1 MSETILLNSLDNYYP
+1 MSETIWFNSLNNYYS

-24 HQNELNEREKEI
+24 SQGELIDREIALIEK
-36 IKTSGLDQLAEL
+36 SGLDQLAPV

-70 FGKFPPPIATH
+70 FGKFPPPIATYM
-81 LINEYTSKDD
+81 ISQYTKEKD

-100 GTTAIEAGILKRK
+100 GTTALEAGILKRR
-113 CVVNDLNPL
+113 CAVNDVNPL

-135 QELLAKKIEYIKSD
+135 KSLLEEKLEYLKAN
-149 YRPLSIEEYNFV
+149 YRPMSLEEYAFV
-161 PMALRNPEHWFLKET
+161 PVALKDPDHWFLKET

-187 EEETNDDIRNF
+187 EQETDTNLKNF
-198 MNVIFASTIRR
+198 LKVIFAATIRR

-219 LFLDEATALED
+219 LFLDVATALED
-230 AFSTF
+230 AFPTF
-235 EKKYRKG
+235 EKRYEIG
-242 QKGLLELPC
+242 MKGLAELPE
-251 ISDVEYYNDD
+251 ISDIEYYNVD
-261 LKSLNTT
+261 LKDLSAID
-268 KYEGKAKLVIL
+268 YEGKAKLVIL

-305 QYNKKE
+305 QCNKE
-311 IKEFF
+311 EVKEFF

-324 ERYVQDME
+324 ERYVKDMSL
-332 IALANALNMLAPD
+332 ALNNALNMLVPG
-345 GVLCLMIGDTIM
+345 GVLGLMIGDTIM
-357 KGEYIQVTKSLIERL
+357 KGEYIQVTRSLMDKL
-372 DFWKFEIIKVAIRVP
+372 DSDKYEISKVVMRVP

-398 RRNSDQIGIVLP
+398 RRDSNNIGITLS
-410 DYIVLIKNK
+410 DYIVLIRK
-419 RQKKCA
+419 R

>member
-1 MSETILLNSLDNYYP
+1 MSETIWFNSLNNYYS

-24 HQNELNEREKEI
+24 SQGELIDREIALIEK
-36 IKTSGLDQLAEL
+36 SGLDQLAPV

-70 FGKFPPPIATH
+70 FGKFPPPIATYM
-81 LINEYTSKDD
+81 ISQYTKEKD

-100 GTTAIEAGILKRK
+100 GTTALEAGILKRR
-113 CVVNDLNPL
+113 CAVNDVNPL

-135 QELLAKKIEYIKSD
+135 KSLLEEKLEYLKAN
-149 YRPLSIEEYNFV
+149 YRPMSLEEYAFV
-161 PMALRNPEHWFLKET
+161 PVALKDPDHWFLKET

-187 EEETNDDIRNF
+187 EQETNTNLKNF
-198 MNVIFASTIRR
+198 LKVIFAATIRR

-219 LFLDEATALED
+219 LFLDVATALED

-235 EKKYRKG
+235 EKRYEIG
-242 QKGLLELPC
+242 MKGLAELPE
-251 ISDVEYYNDD
+251 ISDIEYYNVD
-261 LKSLNTT
+261 LKDLSAID
-268 KYEGKAKLVIL
+268 YEGKAKLVIL

-305 QYNKKE
+305 QCNKKE
-311 IKEFF
+311 VKEFF

-324 ERYVQDME
+324 ERYVKDMSF
-332 IALANALNMLAPD
+332 ALNNALNMLVPG
-345 GVLCLMIGDTIM
+345 GVLGLMIGDTIM
-357 KGEYIQVTKSLIERL
+357 KGEYIQVTRSLMDKL
-372 DFWKFEIIKVAIRVP
+372 DSDKYEISKVVMRVP

-398 RRNSDQIGIVLP
+398 RRDSNNIGITLS
-410 DYIVLIKNK
+410 DYIVLIRK
-419 RQKKCA
+419 R

>member
-1 MSETILLNSLDNYYP
+1 MSETIWFNSLNNYYS

-24 HQNELNEREKEI
+24 SQGELIDREIALIEK
-36 IKTSGLDQLAEL
+36 SGLDQLAPV

-70 FGKFPPPIATH
+70 FGKFPPPIATYM
-81 LINEYTSKDD
+81 ISQYTKEKD

-100 GTTAIEAGILKRK
+100 GTTALEAGILKRR
-113 CVVNDLNPL
+113 CAVNDVNPL

-135 QELLAKKIEYIKSD
+135 KSLLEEKLEYLKAN
-149 YRPLSIEEYNFV
+149 YRPMSLEEYVFV
-161 PMALRNPEHWFLKET
+161 PVALKDPDHWFLKET

-187 EEETNDDIRNF
+187 EQETNTNLKNF
-198 MNVIFASTIRR
+198 LKVIFAATIRR

-219 LFLDEATALED
+219 LFLDVATALED

-235 EKKYRKG
+235 EKRYEIG
-242 QKGLLELPC
+242 MKGLAELPE
-251 ISDVEYYNDD
+251 ISDIEYYNVD
-261 LKSLNTT
+261 LKDLSAID
-268 KYEGKAKLVIL
+268 YEGKAKLVIL

-305 QYNKKE
+305 QCNKKE
-311 IKEFF
+311 VKEFF

-324 ERYVQDME
+324 ERYVKDMSL
-332 IALANALNMLAPD
+332 ALNNALNMLVPG
-345 GVLCLMIGDTIM
+345 GVLGLMIGDTIM
-357 KGEYIQVTKSLIERL
+357 KGEYIQVTRSLMDKL
-372 DFWKFEIIKVAIRVP
+372 DLDKYEISKVVMRVP

-398 RRNSDQIGIVLP
+398 RRDSNNIGITLS
-410 DYIVLIKNK
+410 DYIVLIRK
-419 RQKKCA
+419 R

>member
-1 MSETILLNSLDNYYP
+1 MSETIWFNSLNNYYS

-24 HQNELNEREKEI
+24 SQGELIDREIALIEK
-36 IKTSGLDQLAEL
+36 SGLDQLAPV

-70 FGKFPPPIATH
+70 FGKFPPPIATYM
-81 LINEYTSKDD
+81 ISQYTKEKD

-100 GTTAIEAGILKRK
+100 GTTALEAGILKRR
-113 CVVNDLNPL
+113 CAVNDVNPL

-135 QELLAKKIEYIKSD
+135 KSLLEEKLEYLKAN
-149 YRPLSIEEYNFV
+149 YRPMSLEEYAFV
-161 PMALRNPEHWFLKET
+161 PVALKDPDHWFLKET

-187 EEETNDDIRNF
+187 EQETDTNLKNF
-198 MNVIFASTIRR
+198 LKVIFAATIRR

-219 LFLDEATALED
+219 LFLDVATALED

-235 EKKYRKG
+235 EKRYEIG
-242 QKGLLELPC
+242 MKGLAELPE
-251 ISDVEYYNDD
+251 ISDIEYYNVD
-261 LKSLNTT
+261 LKDLSAID
-268 KYEGKAKLVIL
+268 YEGKAKLVIL

-305 QYNKKE
+305 QCNKKE
-311 IKEFF
+311 VKEFF

-324 ERYVQDME
+324 ERYVKDMSL
-332 IALANALNMLAPD
+332 ALSNALNMLVPG
-345 GVLCLMIGDTIM
+345 GVLGLMIGDTIM
-357 KGEYIQVTKSLIERL
+357 KGEYIQVTRSLMDKL
-372 DFWKFEIIKVAIRVP
+372 DSDKYEISKVVMRVP

-398 RRNSDQIGIVLP
+398 RRDSNNIGITLS
-410 DYIVLIKNK
+410 DYIVLIRK
-419 RQKKCA
+419 R

>member
-1 MSETILLNSLDNYYP
+1 MSETIWFNSLNNYYS

-24 HQNELNEREKEI
+24 SQGELIDREIALIEK
-36 IKTSGLDQLAEL
+36 SGLDQLAPV

-70 FGKFPPPIATH
+70 FGKFPPPIATYM
-81 LINEYTSKDD
+81 ISQYTKEKD

-100 GTTAIEAGILKRK
+100 GTTALEAGILKRR
-113 CVVNDLNPL
+113 CAVNDVNPL

-135 QELLAKKIEYIKSD
+135 KSLLEEKLEYLKAN
-149 YRPLSIEEYNFV
+149 YRPMSLEEYAFV
-161 PMALRNPEHWFLKET
+161 PVALKDPDHWFLKET

-187 EEETNDDIRNF
+187 EQETDTNLKNF
-198 MNVIFASTIRR
+198 LKVIFAATIRR

-219 LFLDEATALED
+219 LFLDVATALED
-230 AFSTF
+230 AFPTF
-235 EKKYRKG
+235 EKRYEIG
-242 QKGLLELPC
+242 MKGLAELPE
-251 ISDVEYYNDD
+251 ISDIEYYNVD
-261 LKSLNTT
+261 LKDLSAID
-268 KYEGKAKLVIL
+268 YEGKAKLVIL

-305 QYNKKE
+305 QCNKKE
-311 IKEFF
+311 VKEFF

-324 ERYVQDME
+324 ERYVKDMSL
-332 IALANALNMLAPD
+332 ALSNALNMLVPG
-345 GVLCLMIGDTIM
+345 GVLGLMIGDTIM
-357 KGEYIQVTKSLIERL
+357 KGEYIQVTRSLMDKL
-372 DFWKFEIIKVAIRVP
+372 DSDKYEISKVVMRVP

-398 RRNSDQIGIVLP
+398 RRDSNNIGITLS
-410 DYIVLIKNK
+410 DYIVLIRK
-419 RQKKCA
+419 R

>member
-1 MSETILLNSLDNYYP
+1 MSETIWFNNLNNYYS

-24 HQNELNEREKEI
+24 SQGELIDREIALIEK
-36 IKTSGLDQLAEL
+36 SGLDQLAPV

-70 FGKFPPPIATH
+70 FGKFPPPIATYM
-81 LINEYTSKDD
+81 ISQYTKEKD

-100 GTTAIEAGILKRK
+100 GTTALEAGILKRR
-113 CVVNDLNPL
+113 CAVNDVNPL

-135 QELLAKKIEYIKSD
+135 KSLLEEKLEYLKAN
-149 YRPLSIEEYNFV
+149 YRPMSLEEYAFV
-161 PMALRNPEHWFLKET
+161 PVALKDPDHWFLKET

-187 EEETNDDIRNF
+187 EQETDTNLKNF
-198 MNVIFASTIRR
+198 LKVIFAATIRR

-219 LFLDEATALED
+219 LFLDVATALED
-230 AFSTF
+230 AFPTF
-235 EKKYRKG
+235 EKRYEIG
-242 QKGLLELPC
+242 MKGLAELPE
-251 ISDVEYYNDD
+251 ISDIEYYNVD
-261 LKSLNTT
+261 LKDLSAID
-268 KYEGKAKLVIL
+268 YEGKAKLVIL

-305 QYNKKE
+305 QCNKKE
-311 IKEFF
+311 VKEFF

-324 ERYVQDME
+324 ERYVKDMSL
-332 IALANALNMLAPD
+332 ALNNALNMLVPG
-345 GVLCLMIGDTIM
+345 GVLGLMIGDTIM
-357 KGEYIQVTKSLIERL
+357 KGEYIQVTRSLMDKL
-372 DFWKFEIIKVAIRVP
+372 DSDKYEISKVVMRVP

-398 RRNSDQIGIVLP
+398 RRDSNNIGITLS
-410 DYIVLIKNK
+410 DYIVLIRK
-419 RQKKCA
+419 R

>member
-1 MSETILLNSLDNYYP
+1 MSETIWFNSLNNYYS

-24 HQNELNEREKEI
+24 SQGELIDREIALIEK
-36 IKTSGLDQLAEL
+36 SGLDQLAPV

-70 FGKFPPPIATH
+70 FGKFPPPIATYM
-81 LINEYTSKDD
+81 ISQYTKEKD

-100 GTTAIEAGILKRK
+100 GTTALEAGILKRR
-113 CVVNDLNPL
+113 CAVNDVNPL

-135 QELLAKKIEYIKSD
+135 KSLLEEKLEYLKEN
-149 YRPLSIEEYNFV
+149 YRPMSLEEYAFV
-161 PMALRNPEHWFLKET
+161 PVALKDPDHWFLKET

-187 EEETNDDIRNF
+187 EQETNTNLKNF
-198 MNVIFASTIRR
+198 LKVIFAATIRR

-219 LFLDEATALED
+219 LFLDVATALED

-235 EKKYRKG
+235 EKRYEIG
-242 QKGLLELPC
+242 MKGLAELPE
-251 ISDVEYYNDD
+251 ISDIEYYNVD
-261 LKSLNTT
+261 LKDLSAID
-268 KYEGKAKLVIL
+268 YEGKAKLVIL

-305 QYNKKE
+305 QCNKKE
-311 IKEFF
+311 VKEFF

-324 ERYVQDME
+324 ERYVKDMSL
-332 IALANALNMLAPD
+332 ALSNALNMLVPG
-345 GVLCLMIGDTIM
+345 GVLGLMIGDTIM
-357 KGEYIQVTKSLIERL
+357 KGEYIQVTRSLMDKL
-372 DFWKFEIIKVAIRVP
+372 DSDKYEISKVVMRVP

-398 RRNSDQIGIVLP
+398 RRDSNNIGITLS
-410 DYIVLIKNK
+410 DYIVLIRK
-419 RQKKCA
+419 R